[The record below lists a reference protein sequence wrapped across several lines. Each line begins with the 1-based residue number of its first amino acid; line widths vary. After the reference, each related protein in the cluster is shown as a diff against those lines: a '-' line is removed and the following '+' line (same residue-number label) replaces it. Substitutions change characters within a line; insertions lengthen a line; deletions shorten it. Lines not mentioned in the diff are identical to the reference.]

1 MWAGI
6 STLLKGYRQLLLD
19 IEHDEGRETIR
30 TPSLFVGNNPLQL
43 ERVGLPEAEDVQND
57 RLAAVIVKSVGTAK
71 LLGMAVRGALGQL
84 GEDQNVRNFAFRTL
98 SVHDVRNQ
106 PGRRVKVA
114 TDGEIVWMRTP
125 LEFSI
130 APERLMLMVS
140 AERKTEA

>member
-1 MWAGI
+1 
-6 STLLKGYRQLLLD
+6 
-19 IEHDEGRETIR
+19 
-30 TPSLFVGNNPLQL
+30 L
-43 ERVGLPEAEDVQND
+43 ERIGLPEAEDVQNH
-57 RLAAVIVKSVGTAK
+57 RLAAVIVKPVGTAK
-71 LLGMAVRGALGQL
+71 LLAMAARGALGQL
-84 GEDQNVRNFAFRTL
+84 SDDQNVRNFAFRKL

-140 AERKTEA
+140 AEPNATS